1 MGTVTPSCSRL
12 SSPVPQ
18 RLCLEPVG
26 VASECGESPAVMQV
40 GVKYKKRPKSYY
52 LTPRRYRIGK
62 AVGRGCRKVIVQE
75 CIKDTITRKFLLE
88 QLARLIKS
96 ELKALC
102 STKESN
108 MLYQKTNEAL
118 NQFSW
123 DQLMSELELKAPVL
137 LYFKM
142 SLVQRIISLILYSG
156 HASKQVFQRL
166 QRLNLCLSHQ
176 VTVTLVKSLGEDFD
190 NQVLKWRK
198 ATTLED
204 QQEVDAIAEMCDMP
218 GTCVFSSCS
227 DESDCDSD
235 QSEEGPTYSILTDN
249 EVCDF
254 DDISV
259 CSQDDAPELAIDES
273 LCSPFTNEEFETVLI
288 STDPICSS
296 TTTRGDETVLI
307 SADLIFSST
316 TTTRGDETVLI
327 STDHICSSATTRDDE
342 TALIS
347 TDPICTATRNEETIS
362 RDPTNDDTV
371 LIFGVPDAAT
381 VDERTVNPI
390 NNYKLMGDC
399 DREAEWS
406 DTHLTD

>member
-1 MGTVTPSCSRL
+1 M
-12 SSPVPQ
+12 
-18 RLCLEPVG
+18 
-26 VASECGESPAVMQV
+26 
-40 GVKYKKRPKSYY
+40 
-52 LTPRRYRIGK
+52 
-62 AVGRGCRKVIVQE
+62 
-75 CIKDTITRKFLLE
+75 
-88 QLARLIKS
+88 
-96 ELKALC
+96 
-102 STKESN
+102 
-108 MLYQKTNEAL
+108 
-118 NQFSW
+118 
-123 DQLMSELELKAPVL
+123 
-137 LYFKM
+137 
-142 SLVQRIISLILYSG
+142 
-156 HASKQVFQRL
+156 
-166 QRLNLCLSHQ
+166 
-176 VTVTLVKSLGEDFD
+176 
-190 NQVLKWRK
+190 
-198 ATTLED
+198 
-204 QQEVDAIAEMCDMP
+204 DAIAEMCDMP
-218 GTCVFSSCS
+218 GTCVFSSSS

-259 CSQDDAPELAIDES
+259 GSQDDAPELAIDES

-288 STDPICSS
+288 STDPICSN

-307 SADLIFSST
+307 SADLIFSSTTTTRGDETVLISTDPICSSTTTRGDETVLISTDLVFSST

-390 NNYKLMGDC
+390 NNYKLMGDNIDISIKSRYMRAGAHLHNQSLHYFQFLAVR
-399 DREAEWS
+399 DRIDFSELETVPKQLCHNNSSKIAKELLPNTNTDHTLLS
-406 DTHLTD
+406 DFSVIVSHILAANIPFFKFAVADVATWHKDHKHYEEMSLKSEVVSSIIIVYNYAIVCKYVHVELSLEKAAKNEKKWNSGDNNSAKSRHVQFSSVIS

>member
-1 MGTVTPSCSRL
+1 M
-12 SSPVPQ
+12 
-18 RLCLEPVG
+18 
-26 VASECGESPAVMQV
+26 
-40 GVKYKKRPKSYY
+40 
-52 LTPRRYRIGK
+52 
-62 AVGRGCRKVIVQE
+62 
-75 CIKDTITRKFLLE
+75 
-88 QLARLIKS
+88 
-96 ELKALC
+96 
-102 STKESN
+102 
-108 MLYQKTNEAL
+108 
-118 NQFSW
+118 
-123 DQLMSELELKAPVL
+123 
-137 LYFKM
+137 
-142 SLVQRIISLILYSG
+142 
-156 HASKQVFQRL
+156 
-166 QRLNLCLSHQ
+166 
-176 VTVTLVKSLGEDFD
+176 
-190 NQVLKWRK
+190 
-198 ATTLED
+198 
-204 QQEVDAIAEMCDMP
+204 DAIAEMCDMP

>member
-1 MGTVTPSCSRL
+1 M
-12 SSPVPQ
+12 
-18 RLCLEPVG
+18 
-26 VASECGESPAVMQV
+26 
-40 GVKYKKRPKSYY
+40 
-52 LTPRRYRIGK
+52 
-62 AVGRGCRKVIVQE
+62 
-75 CIKDTITRKFLLE
+75 
-88 QLARLIKS
+88 
-96 ELKALC
+96 
-102 STKESN
+102 
-108 MLYQKTNEAL
+108 
-118 NQFSW
+118 
-123 DQLMSELELKAPVL
+123 
-137 LYFKM
+137 
-142 SLVQRIISLILYSG
+142 
-156 HASKQVFQRL
+156 
-166 QRLNLCLSHQ
+166 
-176 VTVTLVKSLGEDFD
+176 
-190 NQVLKWRK
+190 
-198 ATTLED
+198 
-204 QQEVDAIAEMCDMP
+204 DAIAEMCDMP
-218 GTCVFSSCS
+218 GTCVFSSSS

-259 CSQDDAPELAIDES
+259 GSQDDAPELAIDES

-381 VDERTVNPI
+381 VDERTINPI
-390 NNYKLMGDC
+390 NNYKLMGDNIDISIKSRYMRAGAHLHNQSLHYFQFLAVR
-399 DREAEWS
+399 DRIDFSELETVPKQLCHNNSSKIAKELLPNTNTDHTLLS
-406 DTHLTD
+406 DFSVIVSRILAANIPFFKFAVADVATWHKDHKHYEEMSLKSEVVSSIIIVYNYAIVCKYVYVELSLEKAAKNEKKME